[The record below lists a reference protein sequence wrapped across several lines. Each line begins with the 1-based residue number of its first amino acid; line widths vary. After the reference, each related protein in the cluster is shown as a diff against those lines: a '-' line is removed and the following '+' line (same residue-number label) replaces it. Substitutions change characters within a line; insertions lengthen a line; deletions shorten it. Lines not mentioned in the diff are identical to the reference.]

1 MQNSFTRKRN
11 SGWNE
16 NEESSKKKQK
26 LDDLPSFINLQN
38 KEGESPLHIAV
49 ANKNIEECKFFLE
62 KGANANLQNCEG
74 KTTLHVAAQ
83 QKNLE
88 IIQLLLSHGADAN
101 ICDSKGNTVL
111 HLAPGLEISKLV
123 IEHMNEKQS
132 NLSTRGNKAIS
143 LMSRTVMVANS
154 SEAIVDVYGGKKYL
168 DAQQHD

>member
-26 LDDLPSFINLQN
+26 PDDLQSFINLQN

-83 QKNLE
+83 QKTWKLFSYFFLMVQMLTFVIAR
-88 IIQLLLSHGADAN
+88 IIR
-101 ICDSKGNTVL
+101 CCTL
-111 HLAPGLEISKLV
+111 HLVLKLV
-123 IEHMNEKQS
+123 S
-132 NLSTRGNKAIS
+132 
-143 LMSRTVMVANS
+143 
-154 SEAIVDVYGGKKYL
+154 
-168 DAQQHD
+168 